1 MVKNNMEQSHNITRT
16 YYYDFSDATGPVPD
30 HENMIAFLIDESIL
44 FVGNYD
50 TNGMINLF
58 VNINDFFHPAS
69 DAEPLPLN
77 DVPKLFDLYREK
89 DYDGVA
95 EFVAFKRGIENISWR
110 DKLKDSNESDNLK
123 KKYSEFNV
131 GPFQLQQTKPTC

>member
-1 MVKNNMEQSHNITRT
+1 MNHSETITIERN
-16 YYYDFSDATGPVPD
+16 YYFDIGGIKVPNEED
-30 HENMIAFLIDESIL
+30 MLAFLLDTGIVFS
-44 FVGNYD
+44 GNDYGSG
-50 TNGMINLF
+50 TVMLYI
-58 VNINDFFHPAS
+58 NINDFFGPGS

-95 EFVAFKRGIENISWR
+95 EYVAFKRGIENVRWR

>member
-1 MVKNNMEQSHNITRT
+1 MVKNNMEETHNITRT
-16 YYYDFSDATGPVPD
+16 YYYDFSDSTGPVPD

-44 FVGNYD
+44 FAGNDYGSG
-50 TNGMINLF
+50 TVTLYI
-58 VNINDFFHPAS
+58 NINDFFHPAS

-77 DVPKLFDLYREK
+77 DVPKLFDLYK
-89 DYDGVA
+89 TKGYDGVA
-95 EFVAFKRGIENISWR
+95 EYVAFKRGIENVRWR